1 MAEFTTEVAAA
12 NTERRQWWLE
22 KEDIIKECLL
32 GEMELVEN
40 EEEEAKSGGAA
51 AVAIEFGDRER
62 LRGVCLI
69 RKFVSNCVQLL

>member
-12 NTERRQWWLE
+12 NTERRQWWSK
-22 KEDIIKECLL
+22 KEDTIKECLL
-32 GEMELVEN
+32 AEMELVEN
-40 EEEEAKSGGAA
+40 EEEEVKSGDAA

-69 RKFVSNCVQLL
+69 RKFFSNCV

>member
-12 NTERRQWWLE
+12 NTERRQWWSE
-22 KEDIIKECLL
+22 KEDTFKECLL
-32 GEMELVEN
+32 GEIELVEN

-62 LRGVCLI
+62 LQSSMFKLKKKKR
-69 RKFVSNCVQLL
+69 

>member
-12 NTERRQWWLE
+12 NTERRSWWSE
-22 KEDIIKECLL
+22 KEDTIKECLL

-62 LRGVCLI
+62 LQSS
-69 RKFVSNCVQLL
+69 KFK

>member
-12 NTERRQWWLE
+12 NTERRQWWSE
-22 KEDIIKECLL
+22 KEDTIKECLL

-62 LRGVCLI
+62 LQSSMFKLKKKNR
-69 RKFVSNCVQLL
+69 

>member
-1 MAEFTTEVAAA
+1 MAEFTTEVTATD
-12 NTERRQWWLE
+12 TERRQWWSK
-22 KEDIIKECLL
+22 KEDTIKECLL
-32 GEMELVEN
+32 AEMELVEN
-40 EEEEAKSGGAA
+40 EEEEAKSGDAA